1 MDVGAIISIVDVA
14 SRVGL
19 RLAHFIDDA
28 SNVCET
34 RNRLL
39 TNAATLRGLLEAVRS
54 STSMRNR
61 QLHVKPVNEEEGAIL
76 ECLTSA
82 LCRCESTVEKL
93 DTLLQELG
101 GGVSEPNWL
110 QRAMM
115 QLSLD
120 YHGSGIERLEK
131 EIEQH
136 IAAIKLL
143 FECLSP

>member
-1 MDVGAIISIVDVA
+1 MDVGAIISIADVA
-14 SRVGL
+14 SRVCL
-19 RLAHFIDDA
+19 RLARFVNDA
-28 SNVCET
+28 SNVRET

-54 STSMRNR
+54 STSMRTS
-61 QLHVKPVNEEEGAIL
+61 QLYVKPVNDEESAIL

-82 LCRCESTVEKL
+82 LYRCESTVEEL
-93 DTLLQELG
+93 NTLLQELG

-110 QRAMM
+110 EQAML
-115 QLSLD
+115 QLRLD
-120 YHGSGIERLEK
+120 YRGSGIERLEK
-131 EIEQH
+131 EIQQH